1 MTQTC
6 GGCVCGTNDQ
16 DAGGASP
23 EGPGI
28 SPSRSGMPRAKG
40 RGCPRSSRTSP
51 RRGRGYP
58 RAAGDIPNAARDVPG
73 GRGYHRRGVGD
84 IMVAGISPTFFGNV
98 PARPRIS
105 PGGPGMPPG
114 TGSRKANGV
123 ITNIKRTYNFRFPN
137 QCHLNFSQF
146 HLNLAHSYSLTSART
161 PSPPNF
167 TQSRA
172 VDVRAPA
179 RL

>member
-1 MTQTC
+1 MWHARV
-6 GGCVCGTNDQ
+6 GCVCGTNDQ

-23 EGPGI
+23 EGPGT

-98 PARPRIS
+98 PARPGIS
-105 PGGPGMPPG
+105 PGGPGMSPG
-114 TGSRKANGV
+114 TGSRKGFGLTKKEIV
-123 ITNIKRTYNFRFPN
+123 PQRIQTGQPHHGSSVCESERLRQRSI
-137 QCHLNFSQF
+137 
-146 HLNLAHSYSLTSART
+146 AHPTVVEQGFLLQRQTM
-161 PSPPNF
+161 
-167 TQSRA
+167 
-172 VDVRAPA
+172 
-179 RL
+179 